1 MKDIFKILLIV
12 ALVFFGM
19 TMLTKSCQ
27 PKPEGTDTTALA
39 GPDAGNDDSSA
50 EYAPLTKSEIAV
62 VNAPE
67 AIRKAG
73 KADAATGE
81 VTYVYE
87 NVTLKLK
94 GDTAIEGV
102 VSVDDTLSV
111 TYAELLSGNYAS
123 KLTNYQKGKA
133 AQAVRQALEFA
144 GKNGALAQSMLAP
157 ESTETVTLENDQIKL
172 EFANRG
178 GYISQATLKNYFTY
192 FDSKTNPDSIDKKEV
207 MMYRPE
213 FKNTVYYGF
222 ELITQDQVYNSTELN
237 FTPKMVSDSVV
248 EMTVS
253 FGSDAY
259 WGYRYT
265 LHHAAG
271 ERSGE
276 NFLVTV
282 DVVQHNMQGI
292 LSNSMNAPHFRWHNL
307 MPRQD
312 KSRTF
317 EERNSSVYYKYVS
330 DSPDDLGPSTDDTE
344 LKHGISWIAFKNQFF
359 SSVIIPRTPFSAGYV
374 AQAAYND
381 QTGEYADF
389 VKDMDANLVAEYD
402 VNSAVAMTFD
412 MYIGPNDYNFYTDLD
427 DTIAPDTDLDLTR
440 LVPLGWSWL
449 RWINTLIIIPIFS
462 FLSGFISN
470 YGIIILILTIIIK
483 IILFPFTYKSYLSQA
498 KMRLLAPEIKEINDK
513 YPGQENAMVRNQK
526 TMALYSRAGASPMS
540 GCLPLM
546 LQMPILIAMFSFFPS
561 CIELR
566 GESFLW
572 AKDLA
577 APDVIF
583 TLPFSI
589 PFYGSHVSLFCL
601 LMTVTNIIY
610 TQINM
615 KSQPTSSSMPGMKWM
630 MYLMPLMFLFFF
642 NDYASALSYYYFLSL
657 LITIVQTWIF
667 RRCVSEEK
675 LRRKMAEN
683 AAKPKKK
690 SGFMA
695 RMEEMQRKQQA
706 MLREQQKQQGKRRR

>member
-1 MKDIFKILLIV
+1 MKDAIKILLIV

-19 TMLTKSCQ
+19 SMLTKSCQ
-27 PKPEGTDTTALA
+27 PKPDNSDTTALA
-39 GPDAGNDDSSA
+39 GPDDDNSGTSA
-50 EYAPLTKSEIAV
+50 DFAPLSPSEIAI

-73 KADAATGE
+73 KADDATGA
-81 VTYVYE
+81 VTFVYE
-87 NVTLKLK
+87 NVSLSLK
-94 GDTAIEGV
+94 GDSAVEGIV
-102 VSVDDTLSV
+102 NIDDTTTV
-111 TYAELLSGNYAS
+111 TYAELLSGSFNHP
-123 KLTNYQKGKA
+123 LTNYQKGKA
-133 AQAVRQALEFA
+133 AKAVRDALEFA
-144 GKNGALAQSMLAP
+144 GKNGALSQSMLAP
-157 ESTETVTLENDQIKL
+157 ESAETVTLENKQVKL
-172 EFANRG
+172 QFANRG

-207 MMYRPE
+207 NMYRPE
-213 FKNTVYYGF
+213 YKNAVYYGF
-222 ELITQDQVYNSTELN
+222 ELITPDQVYNSVDLN
-237 FTPKMVSDSVV
+237 FTPRQVNDSVV
-248 EMTVS
+248 EMTVA
-253 FGSDAY
+253 FGEKSY

-265 LHHAAG
+265 LHSVADQ
-271 ERSGE
+271 RSGE
-276 NFLVTV
+276 NFLITV
-282 DVVQHNMQGI
+282 DVIQKNMNGL

-330 DSPDDLGPSTDDTE
+330 DSPDDLGLSTDDTE

-374 AQAAYND
+374 AQASFND
-381 QTGEYADF
+381 SKGEYADF

-402 VNSAVAMTFD
+402 INADVAMTFD
-412 MYIGPNDYNFYTDLD
+412 MYIGPNDYNYYTDLD
-427 DTIAPDTDLDLTR
+427 KVISPDSDLDLTR

-462 FLSGFISN
+462 FLSEYITN

-498 KMRLLAPEIKEINDK
+498 KMRLLAPEIKEINEK

-566 GESFLW
+566 GQSFLW

-589 PFYGSHVSLFCL
+589 PFYGSHVRLFCL
-601 LMTVTNIIY
+601 MMTITNIIY

-615 KSQPTSSSMPGMKWM
+615 KSQPSSSSMPGMKWM
-630 MYLMPLMFLFFF
+630 MYLMPLMFLVFF
-642 NDYASALSYYYFLSL
+642 NAYAAALSYYYFLSL
-657 LITIVQTWIF
+657 LITIVQT
-667 RRCVSEEK
+667 
-675 LRRKMAEN
+675 
-683 AAKPKKK
+683 
-690 SGFMA
+690 
-695 RMEEMQRKQQA
+695 
-706 MLREQQKQQGKRRR
+706 

>member
-1 MKDIFKILLIV
+1 MKSTIQILLIV
-12 ALVFFGM
+12 TLVFFGL
-19 TMLTKSCQ
+19 TFLTKGCQ
-27 PKPEGTDTTALA
+27 NKTNDGEKSEQTTALA
-39 GPDAGNDDSSA
+39 DEQTAPANRIDSISPNEDVIIRAAEYIRAAGAPDAASGIVAYNYQNVNLTLSA
-50 EYAPLTKSEIAV
+50 
-62 VNAPE
+62 
-67 AIRKAG
+67 
-73 KADAATGE
+73 
-81 VTYVYE
+81 
-87 NVTLKLK
+87 
-94 GDTAIEGV
+94 
-102 VSVDDTLSV
+102 DTLIAGTV
-111 TYAELLSGNYAS
+111 TVDQVEIPFADVVASRFPEGLSIA
-123 KLTNYQKGKA
+123 QKSQA
-133 AQAVRQALEFA
+133 AFSLRKALEFA
-144 GKNGALAQSMLAP
+144 ARNGRFARSLTAETQSAP
-157 ESTETVTLENDQIKL
+157 VTLENDQIIL
-172 EFANRG
+172 EFSNRG

-192 FDSKTNPDSIDKKEV
+192 FESKSNPDSIDKQPV
-207 MMYRPE
+207 RMYRPE
-213 FKNTVYYGF
+213 YRNTVYYGYT
-222 ELITQDQVYNSTELN
+222 LRTLDQQEINTVDLN
-237 FTPKMVSDSVV
+237 FSPRKVSDNVV
-248 EMTVS
+248 EMAID
-253 FGSDAY
+253 FGNDSR

-265 LHHAAG
+265 LNQG
-271 ERSGE
+271 EDGLS
-276 NFLVTV
+276 FLVNV
-282 DVVQHNMQGI
+282 EVFQENMADI
-292 LSNSMNAPHFRWHNL
+292 LSPSMNAPIFQWHNL

-317 EERNSSVYYKYVS
+317 ENRNSSVYYKYVG
-330 DSPDDLGPSTDDTE
+330 DSPEDLGMESDRED
-344 LKHGISWIAFKNQFF
+344 LNHNIRWVAFKNQFF
-359 SSVIIPRTPFSAGYV
+359 STVIVPSLPFNGGSI
-374 AQAAYND
+374 AQASFKDDNL
-381 QTGEYADF
+381 EYVDF
-389 VKDMDANLVAEYD
+389 VKDMDATLGANYDSSQPVAA
-402 VNSAVAMTFD
+402 SFA
-412 MYIGPNDYNFYTDLD
+412 MYIGPNDYNFYSNLD
-427 DTIAPDTDLDLTR
+427 DKIIPDADDLDLTR

-449 RWINTLIIIPIFS
+449 RWINTLIIIPIFT

-498 KMRLLAPEIKEINDK
+498 KMRLLAPEIKEINEK

-540 GCLPLM
+540 GCLPLL

-577 APDVIF
+577 APDVIL

-657 LITIVQTWIF
+657 LITIVQTWVF
-667 RRCVSEEK
+667 RRCVSEDK

-690 SGFMA
+690 SGLMA
-695 RMEEMQRKQQA
+695 RLEEAQRKQQA
-706 MLREQQKQQGKRRR
+706 LLREQQKQNNKRRR